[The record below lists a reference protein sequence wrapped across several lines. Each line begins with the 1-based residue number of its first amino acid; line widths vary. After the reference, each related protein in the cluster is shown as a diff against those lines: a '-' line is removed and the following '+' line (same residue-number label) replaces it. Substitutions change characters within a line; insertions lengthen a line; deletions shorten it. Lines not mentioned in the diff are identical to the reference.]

1 MISKGA
7 AQEPPRARLRQSGL
21 RGALPRFGRFDNAV
35 ARLRVRGFRY
45 HLAAESLFLDGR
57 VEGGATFGGQ
67 PVHAPRDPLQITR
80 SGEVGHGPACTALV
94 DGNAGGRD
102 LRLSASVSLQACATY
117 AFA

>member
-1 MISKGA
+1 M
-7 AQEPPRARLRQSGL
+7 
-21 RGALPRFGRFDNAV
+21 
-35 ARLRVRGFRY
+35 RGFRY

-102 LRLSASVSLQACATY
+102 LLPFGVGKLAGLRHVRLRLNATRLLDSSEELQHR
-117 AFA
+117 FVGGVLREKGHGFNFL